1 MYRSGFSVLLLT
13 IIVCAVGA
21 SLALSALSS
30 STQVARTSINVADAV
45 QDESQARN
53 CTEKV
58 LAKLRLYKFYGGDE
72 TFSTEKC
79 RVYTV
84 TGTGIGTASVTAG
97 SLTTVN
103 GIGTQF
109 TVDFA
114 VGDIIAI
121 SGQPLRTISAIGS
134 NTSLTVDLAYTAAVS
149 STTYGIPKPRSDN
162 GTRLIQVKRGNKIL
176 ETKIT
181 QINPKIIIEYQKFVT
196 STSLDSNNPYII
208 DPLALR
214 LWLKADRAES
224 NNAQPIISI
233 KNATD
238 DIVDFAQVSTTP
250 TFAPI
255 LITNAINNRPA
266 LRFDGIDDFLTGTA
280 TSIHNNNNTAST
292 GGLTVIVIGKSNSA
306 LTNPNQ
312 TYISKFNAPNNKRE
326 WRLQNDNFVATDLAT
341 AEQSSETVSLANN
354 TNTRIIAAR
363 WAPSTASS
371 ININNTTAD
380 NAIASFANIT
390 NTNTP
395 IIVGGQQQGGSVS
408 GLFKGDIAEIL
419 VYQKRLSDAELNAI
433 NSYLNN
439 KYRVY

>member
-13 IIVCAVGA
+13 IIVCAVGVA
-21 SLALSALSS
+21 LALSALSS
-30 STQVARTSINVADAV
+30 STQVARTNVDTVNAAT
-45 QDESQARN
+45 DESQARN

-134 NTSLTVDLAYTAAVS
+134 NTSLTVNLAYTAAVS
-149 STTYGIPKPRSDN
+149 STTYGIPKPRTDN

-176 ETKIT
+176 ETKII

-196 STSLDSNNPYII
+196 SASLDSNNPYII

-224 NNAQPIISI
+224 NNAQPVISI

-238 DIVDFAQVSTTP
+238 DIITFAQVSTTP
-250 TFAPI
+250 TLAPT
-255 LITNAINNRPA
+255 LITNAINNKPA

-280 TSIHNNNNTAST
+280 TSIGNAT
-292 GGLTVIVIGKSNSA
+292 GLTVIVIGKSNSA
-306 LTNPNQ
+306 LTNQ
-312 TYISKFNAPNNKRE
+312 TYISKFNGPNNKRE
-326 WRLQNDNFVATDLAT
+326 WRLQNDNFIATDLAT
-341 AEQSSETVSLANN
+341 AEQVSETVSFTNN
-354 TNTRIIAAR
+354 TNTRILTAR

-371 ININNTTAD
+371 ININNTAAI
-380 NAIASFANIT
+380 NATASFTNIT
-390 NTNTP
+390 STDTP

>member
-13 IIVCAVGA
+13 IIVCAVGVA
-21 SLALSALSS
+21 LALSALSS
-30 STQVARTSINVADAV
+30 STQVARTNVDTVNAAT
-45 QDESQARN
+45 DESQARN

-134 NTSLTVDLAYTAAVS
+134 NTSLTVNLAYTAAVS
-149 STTYGIPKPRSDN
+149 STTYGIPKPRTDN

-176 ETKIT
+176 ETKII

-196 STSLDSNNPYII
+196 SASLDSNNPYII

-224 NNAQPIISI
+224 NNAQPVISI

-238 DIVDFAQVSTTP
+238 DIITFAQVSTTP
-250 TFAPI
+250 TLAPT
-255 LITNAINNRPA
+255 LVTNAINNRPA

-280 TSIHNNNNTAST
+280 TSIGNTT
-292 GGLTVIVIGKSNSA
+292 GLTVIVIGKSNSA
-306 LTNPNQ
+306 LTNQ

-326 WRLQNDNFVATDLAT
+326 WRLQNDNFIATDLAT
-341 AEQSSETVSLANN
+341 AEQVSETVSLANN

-371 ININNTTAD
+371 ININNTAAI
-380 NAIASFANIT
+380 NATVSFANIT
-390 NTNTP
+390 STDTP